1 MNKKNYTYSLILSGL
16 EDKSGVKRTE
26 ELQFEFENH
35 DDIFDIVDRIKS
47 KSVFEEEKT
56 VTEFV
61 IGLKLFTEV
70 LLKNRKHP
78 LFEELGPQM
87 AAFMKK
93 LKSQ

>member
-1 MNKKNYTYSLILSGL
+1 MNKKNYTYSLILSAL
-16 EDKSGVKRTE
+16 EDKSGVKRKE
-26 ELQFEFENH
+26 ELQFDFENH

-56 VTEFV
+56 ATEFV

>member
-1 MNKKNYTYSLILSGL
+1 MNKKNYTYRLNLRAL
-16 EDKSGVKRTE
+16 EDKSGAEREAK
-26 ELQFEFENH
+26 LQFDFENH
-35 DDIFDIVDRIKS
+35 DDIFDIVERIKS
-47 KSVFEEEKT
+47 KSVFEEEQIA
-56 VTEFV
+56 TEFAV
-61 IGLKLFTEV
+61 GLKLFTEV